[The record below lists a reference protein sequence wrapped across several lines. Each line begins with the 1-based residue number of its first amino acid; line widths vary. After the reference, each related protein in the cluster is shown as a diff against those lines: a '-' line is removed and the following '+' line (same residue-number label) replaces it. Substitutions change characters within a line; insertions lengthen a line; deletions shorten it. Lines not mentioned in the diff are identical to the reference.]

1 MRRGEYLPA
10 LAQWPGLQS
19 VIAVETIR
27 TAHQHA
33 PVTSDYRFYLSSLER
48 SATAFV
54 TMIRQHWDIENKL
67 HWSLCCLSNN
77 FSFFRLIN
85 FLLACCRQPV
95 ERVSTLW
102 RGIGPAT

>member
-1 MRRGEYLPA
+1 MTDLEPLPA

-33 PVTSDYRFYLSSLER
+33 PVTSDYRFYISSLER
-48 SATAFV
+48 SATTLV

-67 HWSLCCLSNN
+67 HWSLKIATVSGR
-77 FSFFRLIN
+77 SMPQRIWRL
-85 FLLACCRQPV
+85 CD
-95 ERVSTLW
+95 E
-102 RGIGPAT
+102 